1 MKQMTFAMIKPD
13 GIKAKITG
21 KIIDMIEQNGFD
33 IVRMEKVQLDI
44 NDAQAFYDV
53 HSARPFFAELTEFVS
68 SDPVIIM
75 ALEKDNAINAW
86 RDLMGATDSKKAAAG
101 TVREK
106 FGSKTNIMLNVTHGS
121 DSVETAEE
129 ELMFFFPD
137 MFIDEEWGIDE
148 EDEDKDFN
156 DEEEE

>member
-33 IVRMEKVQLDI
+33 IVRMEKVHLDI

-53 HSARPFFAELTEFVS
+53 HSKRPFFTELTEFIS